1 MKWGVSLVHLRV
13 RFLAKITLRLVRKSL
28 SERYRGWG
36 LGGAGRGLCVM
47 GLLLLVAG
55 CHAGQSGDASLL
67 KRISRVGHPRQAP
80 KPGELAEKGK
90 AAIVTECEKQS
101 YETASKGL
109 IVSEIGLH
117 EDVFVLRDRVSY
129 AGVGYDLAEA
139 QRLEDLLRAEARAAG
154 HPAEQAHCIEAFAE
168 HLETLSDPLVEADE
182 RLKELDA
189 SAFNDAAKEAQE
201 QADKKLREAE
211 RQNAPRTQPPESQLP
226 DNY

>member
-1 MKWGVSLVHLRV
+1 V
-13 RFLAKITLRLVRKSL
+13 A
-28 SERYRGWG
+28 GWE
-36 LGGAGRGLCVM
+36 LFVV

-67 KRISRVGHPRQAP
+67 ERISRVGHSKITAP

-129 AGVGYDLAEA
+129 AGVGYGLDEA
-139 QRLEDLLRAEARAAG
+139 QRLEGLLRAEAKVAG
-154 HPAEQAHCIEAFAE
+154 HPAQQADCIEAFAE

-182 RLKELDA
+182 RLRELDA
-189 SAFNDAAKEAQE
+189 SAFTDAKKEAEE
-201 QADKKLREAE
+201 QADKKMREVDRLNE
-211 RQNAPRTQPPESQLP
+211 RRTPPPESLP
-226 DNY
+226 QDY

>member
-1 MKWGVSLVHLRV
+1 M
-13 RFLAKITLRLVRKSL
+13 
-28 SERYRGWG
+28 SERYRRWAAARRLSV
-36 LGGAGRGLCVM
+36 LG
-47 GLLLLVAG
+47 GLLLVGG
-55 CHAGQSGDASLL
+55 CHAGQKNGDATLL
-67 KRISRVGHPRQAP
+67 ERISRARQRHSWVAP

-117 EDVFVLRDRVSY
+117 EDVFVLRDRISY
-129 AGVGYDLAEA
+129 AGVGYGLDEA
-139 QRLEDLLRAEARAAG
+139 QRLEELLRAEAKGAG
-154 HPAEQAHCIEAFAE
+154 HPAEQANCIEAFAE

-211 RQNAPRTQPPESQLP
+211 RSNDQRTQPAESLP
-226 DNY
+226 QNY